1 MAYRAGHV
9 PGSVNIRDDC
19 LEDMLRH
26 GTPFPAGRTIVLI
39 CPAGDYSQRLAAF
52 LTRAGH
58 DAASLAGGIVA
69 WRDASLP
76 LESSLLRGGRAA
88 VAAGSRPGVRP
99 VGSYPASSTAALSA
113 ARSGIGS
120 AVTRTVPVP
129 EPGPGLPNALSRPCP
144 RHARG
149 PRRGRLTIISMRA
162 LAVSAQFVVARRAE
176 QPIYRS
182 PTYPVAVL
190 AAAAASGFA
199 VLTNHMIA
207 RRLPA
212 QKPGLTQSAR
222 VTPRQSRNGCCPT
235 RRIARYSPHSA
246 HGDESTVRIG
256 YRL

>member
-149 PRRGRLTIISMRA
+149 PRRGRAHDYQHAGTGRVSSIRGGEESGTADIS
-162 LAVSAQFVVARRAE
+162 VPDIPCSGSGS
-176 QPIYRS
+176 RS
-182 PTYPVAVL
+182 RLRFCCPHKPHDRE
-190 AAAAASGFA
+190 AAACTETRTDPVSPRYPTSKPEW
-199 VLTNHMIA
+199 L
-207 RRLPA
+207 LP
-212 QKPGLTQSAR
+212 
-222 VTPRQSRNGCCPT
+222 
-235 RRIARYSPHSA
+235 Y
-246 HGDESTVRIG
+246 
-256 YRL
+256 